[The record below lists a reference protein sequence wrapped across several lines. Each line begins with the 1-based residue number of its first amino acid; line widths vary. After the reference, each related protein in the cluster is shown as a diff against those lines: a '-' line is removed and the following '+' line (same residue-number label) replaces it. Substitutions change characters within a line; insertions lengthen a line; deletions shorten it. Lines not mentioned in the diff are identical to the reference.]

1 DELRRNW
8 ERFQELRP
16 EQQEKLQALTA
27 ELSANP
33 QKRQLLE
40 IEARYRQWYA
50 GLKQPQQAELVNL
63 PLDERV
69 KRITKY
75 REPPLTPADLEATA
89 TWFEEKVFV
98 TGSELVSEKDRKEV
112 QAVSGE
118 EEQQ

>member
-1 DELRRNW
+1 
-8 ERFQELRP
+8 
-16 EQQEKLQALTA
+16 
-27 ELSANP
+27 

-89 TWFEEKVFV
+89 KWFEEKVFV

-118 EEQQ
+118 EEQQRRGMIAGRAAWQLRGPDSDPPITD